1 MGGKWFNML
10 STLKIGKQKLKK
22 ETVMNTTIENNKII
36 AEFMGAKE
44 IITETT
50 HRIYKE
56 FEMYG
61 IIESIEDREDIK
73 HFYQPEEMLFNSDW
87 NWLMEVVEKIEET
100 EIENNIL
107 MLESIG
113 NEAKF
118 IYDDGCRFLNS
129 NIGETKI
136 EAVYNACIEFIK
148 WYNEQNKV

>member
-1 MGGKWFNML
+1 M
-10 STLKIGKQKLKK
+10 
-22 ETVMNTTIENNKII
+22 TIENNKII
-36 AEFMGAKE
+36 AEFMECEKSTSVGSKVLIIGESDFSGQIGQYTGIAQENSTGVYLSKDGSTRWFDLDE
-44 IITETT
+44 IKNIDFKDVKNY
-50 HRIYKE
+50 H
-56 FEMYG
+56 
-61 IIESIEDREDIK
+61 
-73 HFYQPEEMLFNSDW
+73 LDW

-118 IYDDGCRFLNS
+118 IYDNGCRFLNS